1 QMAGKNPPVKQ
12 ADFRSFY
19 TCLTASR
26 CKGFERI
33 LIKGLA
39 PIFDII
45 RSNSL
50 YVLDFLF
57 VQQSLNIDHTKF
69 PHILFMKNITFPLL
83 ISFHCYRD
91 LNQFSIFVSR
101 SDLANTDIVSKWSDD
116 IYDDNLRVIQKELYI
131 LKI

>member
-1 QMAGKNPPVKQ
+1 GKNPPVKQ

-57 VQQSLNIDHTKF
+57 VQQSLSITSVSSYLGT
-69 PHILFMKNITFPLL
+69 ILAPTFSRALNKLSIKGKTSGNTFPDADL
-83 ISFHCYRD
+83 I
-91 LNQFSIFVSR
+91 LNLSSR
-101 SDLANTDIVSKWSDD
+101 
-116 IYDDNLRVIQKELYI
+116 
-131 LKI
+131 

>member
-1 QMAGKNPPVKQ
+1 MAGKNLLAKQ

-33 LIKGLA
+33 LIKVLA

-50 YVLDFLF
+50 SVLDFLF
-57 VQQSLNIDHTKF
+57 VQQSLFKTGLFNWCNKPFFVFNNDCRIDTCLVCNK
-69 PHILFMKNITFPLL
+69 
-83 ISFHCYRD
+83 SFARD
-91 LNQFSIFVSR
+91 SSFL
-101 SDLANTDIVSKWSDD
+101 
-116 IYDDNLRVIQKELYI
+116 
-131 LKI
+131 

>member
-1 QMAGKNPPVKQ
+1 MAGKNPPVKQ

-50 YVLDFLF
+50 YVLVFLF
-57 VQQSLNIDHTKF
+57 VQQFLFTSCF
-69 PHILFMKNITFPLL
+69 YPHYYYKCSCCCATTE
-83 ISFHCYRD
+83 
-91 LNQFSIFVSR
+91 Q
-101 SDLANTDIVSKWSDD
+101 
-116 IYDDNLRVIQKELYI
+116 VIPNRLPIIAVAFIKVFGRNEAKE
-131 LKI
+131 